1 MERLVRIAE
10 RMDRAATWAGRAGA
24 WLVLPLVGVTLF
36 DVVTRRFFVLGS
48 TKLQEMEWHLHT
60 GLFLLC
66 LAWGYLVDAHVRVDL
81 VRERFSPRTK
91 AWIEVVGCLLFLL
104 PYTVLILYFG
114 YDFVR
119 VSFLQG
125 EGSAATTGLPHRW
138 LIKST
143 IVIGFVFVLGAGL
156 AVLFRNIAFLFGPR
170 HPKIPPSTITRPPPD
185 EHTERG
191 G

>member
-1 MERLVRIAE
+1 MLA
-10 RMDRAATWAGRAGA
+10 A
-24 WLVLPLVGVTLF
+24 WLVVPLVGVTLF
-36 DVVTRRFFVLGS
+36 DVITRRFFVLGS

-81 VRERFSPRTK
+81 VREKFAPRTK
-91 AWIEVVGCLLFLL
+91 AWIELVGCVAFLL
-104 PYTVLILYFG
+104 PYAALILYFG
-114 YDFVR
+114 YDFVL
-119 VSFLQG
+119 VSFQQG

-138 LIKST
+138 IIKST

-156 AVLFRNIAFLFGPR
+156 AVLFRKIAFLFGSDDLDFR
-170 HPKIPPSTITRPPPD
+170 MSTMERPLPD
-185 EHTERG
+185 EHTQEG